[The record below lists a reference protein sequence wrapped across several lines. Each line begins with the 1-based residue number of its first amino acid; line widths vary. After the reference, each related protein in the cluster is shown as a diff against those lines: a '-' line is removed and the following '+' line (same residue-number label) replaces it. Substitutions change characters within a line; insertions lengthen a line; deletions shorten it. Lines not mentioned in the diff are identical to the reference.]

1 MLRNRGKTDNLSVNC
16 RKLSNKLETIFS
28 TLNLKGKEVFL
39 MGSTLETA
47 IVFSTVFIV
56 ICIFIVLPL
65 SVCGDAYD
73 NFVEGSEEISNYYDS
88 DYNAQS
94 FNFMLTGISE
104 NYRMIYGTLGDI
116 LDEEG

>member
-1 MLRNRGKTDNLSVNC
+1 
-16 RKLSNKLETIFS
+16 
-28 TLNLKGKEVFL
+28 

-73 NFVEGSEEISNYYDS
+73 DFVKGSEEISNYYDS
-88 DYNAQS
+88 EYNAQS